1 MAAKSTK
8 SKTTGKK
15 TNTTAKKPSSNKK
28 TTRKA
33 TKKTTGKRKTVG
45 RKSTGNGNSF
55 LIDEILIWTTLAVSI
70 ILLISNFGIAGFL
83 GDAISGFLW
92 NVFGVA
98 AYVIPFILFGL
109 VSFLISN
116 KDNRNAYVKSLIG
129 VILLIL
135 AEVLL
140 HLIDDM
146 GGKIGKSVASVLTP
160 AIGVAGTYVITIIFM
175 IICLVI
181 ITGKSALRG
190 VKAGSDKA
198 YARAREDARRHKEL
212 AEERKRERMEQRTQ
226 RERERAEAEAS
237 GTEKRR
243 DKHVEGVSFDTSI
256 AKKSPEVRELPIDP
270 KTAKGPEKP
279 EFVIHRADPEPEAS
293 DTADTGTEPVK
304 NAAES
309 AAGTAPEEKPTRRK
323 NPKMGAAGMADEVA
337 DVAASVAADSTKPKK
352 AYKCPPLSLLQH
364 GRHGGGE
371 SDAHLRETA
380 MKLQQTLENF
390 GVNVTITNVS
400 CGPSVT
406 RYELQPE
413 MGVKVSKIVGLAD
426 DIKLNLAAADI
437 RIEAPIPGKAAVG
450 IEVPNKENSAVM
462 LRDLLE
468 SPEFQNSPSKIS
480 FAVGKDIGGKTVVAD
495 IAKMPHVLIAG
506 ATGSGK
512 SVCINTLIMS
522 VLYKADPDEVKLI
535 MIDPKVVELS
545 VYNGIPHLLIPVVTD
560 PKKAA

>member
-28 TTRKA
+28 TTRKT
-33 TKKTTGKRKTVG
+33 TKKTTGKRKTAG

-83 GDAISGFLW
+83 GDAISEFLW

-129 VILLIL
+129 VILLVL

-237 GTEKRR
+237 
-243 DKHVEGVSFDTSI
+243 
-256 AKKSPEVRELPIDP
+256 A
-270 KTAKGPEKP
+270 
-279 EFVIHRADPEPEAS
+279 
-293 DTADTGTEPVK
+293 
-304 NAAES
+304 
-309 AAGTAPEEKPTRRK
+309 RK
-323 NPKMGAAGMADEVA
+323 NE
-337 DVAASVAADSTKPKK
+337 
-352 AYKCPPLSLLQH
+352 
-364 GRHGGGE
+364 
-371 SDAHLRETA
+371 ETN
-380 MKLQQTLENF
+380 M
-390 GVNVTITNVS
+390 
-400 CGPSVT
+400 
-406 RYELQPE
+406 
-413 MGVKVSKIVGLAD
+413 
-426 DIKLNLAAADI
+426 
-437 RIEAPIPGKAAVG
+437 
-450 IEVPNKENSAVM
+450 
-462 LRDLLE
+462 
-468 SPEFQNSPSKIS
+468 
-480 FAVGKDIGGKTVVAD
+480 
-495 IAKMPHVLIAG
+495 
-506 ATGSGK
+506 
-512 SVCINTLIMS
+512 
-522 VLYKADPDEVKLI
+522 
-535 MIDPKVVELS
+535 
-545 VYNGIPHLLIPVVTD
+545 
-560 PKKAA
+560 